1 MNDVPQQGCTRPALR
16 EAAVAAGASSLATR
30 PRLHAHGG
38 RGRRPQGF
46 VLVAVLAALVVIT
59 LLAAAVALVSER
71 AMAEA
76 QANVAAFE
84 GEVAMTGTRDTML
97 YLLNTQRQTFGGI
110 TVDDQMVW
118 SVGQATALREDVEER
133 GGQSPLPIGNEIRL
147 DGTPYVGVGET
158 RFALQD
164 DAGLFSPNWAS
175 PIFRERFFQQRGIAP
190 PEVPGIEATRLDYQ
204 DPDMLYRLGGAEAA
218 AYRSKGLPSPSNRP
232 LVTPLEARRIMQW
245 DKVLAGL
252 DDAAVMS
259 LLTVSRI
266 SIPNVNSAP
275 LQVLR
280 TIPGV
285 DEDMA
290 ARMVA
295 LRDQTPFLLVWQ
307 LVQTFGLP
315 LSDDDTLLLFAAN
328 SGTLRLWHNAT
339 GPVRVIH
346 WTLTPYDEGG
356 RPWRLDYEIALPRD
370 EVTDNA
376 LARTTQTP
384 LFAPP
389 AAAGR

>member
-1 MNDVPQQGCTRPALR
+1 MNDVPQQCSARPALKQ
-16 EAAVAAGASSLATR
+16 AAVLAGASSMAMSPHLRAR
-30 PRLHAHGG
+30 GG
-38 RGRRPQGF
+38 GDRRPQGF
-46 VLVAVLAALVVIT
+46 VLVAVLVALVVIT

-76 QANVAAFE
+76 QAEVAAFE

-118 SVGQATALREDVEER
+118 SVGQATALREDIEER

-147 DGTPYVGVGET
+147 DGTPYVGIGET

-175 PIFRERFFQQRGIAP
+175 PIFRERFFQQRGVEP
-190 PEVPGIEATRLDYQ
+190 SDLPGVEAMRLDYQ
-204 DPDMLYRLGGAEAA
+204 DPDALYRLGGAEAE
-218 AYRSKGLPSPSNRP
+218 AYRGKDLPPPSNRP
-232 LVTPLEARRIMQW
+232 LVTPLQVRRIMGW
-245 DKVLAGL
+245 NKVLTGL
-252 DDAAVMS
+252 DDNAVMS
-259 LLTVSRI
+259 LLTVARI
-266 SIPNVNSAP
+266 TTPNVNSAP
-275 LQVLR
+275 MQVLR

-285 DEDMA
+285 DEGTA

-295 LRDQTPFLLVWQ
+295 LRDNVPFLLVWQ

-315 LSDDDTLLLFAAN
+315 LTQDDTLLLFAAD

-346 WTLTPYDEGG
+346 WTLTPFDEGG
-356 RPWRLDYEIALPRD
+356 RPWRLDYEITLPRD
-370 EVTDNA
+370 EVTDDA

-384 LFAPP
+384 LFATP